1 MPLNEGF
8 LSFSCLT
15 NKPCSLREIGI
26 CILTI
31 YFTKTMFDVLTEGDF
46 YEVPSF
52 QVALFSIFLSF
63 VLSSI
68 LSFTYHY
75 TSKSSLSRN
84 FVQAMI
90 LSSIV
95 TCMVIMAVG
104 NNVAAGFG
112 IMGAIAIVRF
122 RMRVENPRNII
133 FIFASLSIGIA
144 AGVYGYSIAVAGTL
158 VFCLVALVLF
168 ISPYGTKVL
177 DKEFMLEFLLLTDV
191 PDGIMK
197 GILTSRCKDYR
208 MISISNRTRG
218 NRHEFFITLN
228 EKTTKEA
235 FYAELLNHEGIE
247 NVKLERS
254 DNLTRL

>member
-1 MPLNEGF
+1 
-8 LSFSCLT
+8 
-15 NKPCSLREIGI
+15 
-26 CILTI
+26 
-31 YFTKTMFDVLTEGDF
+31 MFDVLTEGDF

-52 QVALFSIFLSF
+52 EVALFSIFLSF
-63 VLSSI
+63 ALSSVLS
-68 LSFTYHY
+68 FVYHY

-133 FIFASLSIGIA
+133 FIFASLGIGIA

-158 VFCLVALVLF
+158 VFSLVTLVLYV
-168 ISPYGTKVL
+168 SPYGTKVL
-177 DKEFMLEFLLLTDV
+177 DREFMLEFLLLTEF
-191 PDGIMK
+191 PESEMRN
-197 GILTSRCKDYR
+197 ILNARCTDCR
-208 MISISNRTRG
+208 MISVANRARG
-218 NRHEFFITLN
+218 NKHEFFITLN
-228 EKTTKEA
+228 EETTKEA
-235 FYAELLNHEGIE
+235 FYAELVQHSGFE

-254 DNLTRL
+254 DNLTQL